1 MGLGEDRAVA
11 YGRITRAFFV
21 TTGSVGGPGAVLGPD
36 LAKEAGLFG
45 FGAVRLPIAVLV
57 LEHDS
62 GAVTLVD
69 TGWSAEQV
77 ASPLRALGPAALF
90 LSVKAQ
96 RGDDVATQ
104 LESRGIARNRVKR
117 IVATHLHNDH
127 VGGLV
132 DFPDAEVITTAP
144 ELKSARDRGLVH
156 GFDVEALARVGRWTL
171 REVDGPSR
179 FEMPASAELDEGLLL
194 LDVRGHT
201 AGTIGVAATVGGS
214 TIVHLGDAA
223 YTLGEAR
230 RGEPSPIAQ
239 RTTWDL
245 ERQKTTYRAIDR
257 LLRSGAA
264 TVVTSHDPG
273 AFREVKDRTWSA

>member
-1 MGLGEDRAVA
+1 VVG

-21 TTGSVGGPGAVLGPD
+21 TTGSVGGPGAVMG

-45 FGAVRLPIAVLV
+45 LGPVRMPIAVLV
-57 LEHDS
+57 LEHGDAAAS
-62 GAVTLVD
+62 VTLVD
-69 TGWSAEQV
+69 TGWSAQQV
-77 ASPLRALGPAALF
+77 AAPLRTLGPTALF
-90 LSVKAQ
+90 LSVKA
-96 RGDDVATQ
+96 RPGDDVATQ
-104 LESRGIARNRVKR
+104 LEARGIARDRVKR

-132 DFPDAEVITTAP
+132 DFPNAEVITTAP
-144 ELKSARDRGLVH
+144 ELRSARERGIVH
-156 GFDVEALARVGRWTL
+156 GFDVDALARVGRWTL
-171 REVDGPSR
+171 REVEGPSR

-201 AGTIGVAATVGGS
+201 AGTIGVAATIGGS

-257 LLRSGAA
+257 LLRTGAA